1 MRLKTV
7 TGKGTIKTS
16 YRFPDLAT
24 DWEGVFKHIERHAH
38 DLVKEL
44 NEFST
49 VEKRVGF
56 KEEAKAKG
64 WKMKD
69 LAARWQVGTR
79 QMTNIAADP
88 KRMHWDALD
97 GLPEYDDS
105 ILYL

>member
-1 MRLKTV
+1 
-7 TGKGTIKTS
+7 
-16 YRFPDLAT
+16 
-24 DWEGVFKHIERHAH
+24 
-38 DLVKEL
+38 
-44 NEFST
+44 
-49 VEKRVGF
+49 
-56 KEEAKAKG
+56 
-64 WKMKD
+64 MKD